1 MKKITSLI
9 LLTFLFQSCHTYKT
23 VAISE
28 IEKGRT
34 YELTLKNG
42 QSFESKCQEVNE
54 QSIALVINKKVMEL
68 PTSRIEMA
76 KRKKLSAFKL
86 ASGLSLAA
94 IGSVLLIKNG
104 DKDTFLEQLT
114 E

>member
-1 MKKITSLI
+1 MKKITPLI
-9 LLTFLFQSCHTYKT
+9 LLAFLLQSCHTYKT

-42 QSFESKCQEVNE
+42 QSFQSKCEKVNE
-54 QSIALVINKKVMEL
+54 QSISLAINRKVMEL
-68 PTSRIEMA
+68 PTSRIA
-76 KRKKLSAFKL
+76 TVKRKKLSALKL
-86 ASGLSLAA
+86 AGGLSLAA
-94 IGSVLLIKNG
+94 IGSVLLIQNG
-104 DKDTFLEQLT
+104 DKDTFLEQIT